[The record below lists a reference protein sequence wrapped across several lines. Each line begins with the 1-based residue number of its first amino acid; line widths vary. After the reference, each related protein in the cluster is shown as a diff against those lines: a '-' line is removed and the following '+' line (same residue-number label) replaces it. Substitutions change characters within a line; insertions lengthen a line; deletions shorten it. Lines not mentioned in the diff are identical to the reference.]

1 MELRSGIL
9 KKKKLYG
16 NINIIAKTD
25 RLIDLFYDKIL
36 SEAKAYG
43 SEISQDFDIFL
54 YSRDLMTEEELEK
67 FFDSYKNKKILFVLS
82 LDYEPRLN
90 LLCMFY
96 GIKKYLWLSKI
107 KGNLFADIKEALEK
121 VPKKPKK
128 AFIRING
135 AETDIIMRYVRGDSL
150 DEIAEETG
158 YSKHTIKKYM
168 AKAYEKIGIDNN
180 RQLIQFA
187 INLGLVD
194 YMFYKDG
201 CYNHKMCYPCH
212 IKRCPKN
219 EEDL

>member
-1 MELRSGIL
+1 M
-9 KKKKLYG
+9 KKKKIYG

-54 YSRDLMTEEELEK
+54 YSRDLMTEEEFEK
-67 FFDSYKNKKILFVLS
+67 FFDSYKDKKILFVLS
-82 LDYEPRLN
+82 LDYESRLN
-90 LLCMFY
+90 LLC
-96 GIKKYLWLSKI
+96 KYYKTTKYFWLSKVA
-107 KGNLFADIKEALEK
+107 GNLFAGIKDTLEEVPDDRNEPLVKINKAEYKIIIRYIRGESLEK
-121 VPKKPKK
+121 
-128 AFIRING
+128 
-135 AETDIIMRYVRGDSL
+135 
-150 DEIAEETG
+150 IAEDLG

-168 AKAYEKIGIDNN
+168 AKIYEKIGVSNN

-194 YMFYKDG
+194 YMFYEDG
-201 CYNHKMCYPCH
+201 CSNQMLCDACH

>member
-1 MELRSGIL
+1 M

-25 RLIDLFYDKIL
+25 RLIDLFYDYIL
-36 SEAKAYG
+36 SEAKGYEADIP
-43 SEISQDFDIFL
+43 EDFDIFL
-54 YSRDLMTEEELEK
+54 YSRDLITEDEIKK
-67 FFDSYKNKKILFVLS
+67 FFASYNDKKNLLVIS

-90 LLCMFY
+90 LLCKY
-96 GIKKYLWLSKI
+96 YKTTKYLWLSKF
-107 KGNLFADIKEALEK
+107 KGNLFAGIKDTLEEVPDDRNEPLVKINKAEYKIIIRYIRGESLEK
-121 VPKKPKK
+121 
-128 AFIRING
+128 
-135 AETDIIMRYVRGDSL
+135 
-150 DEIAEETG
+150 IAEDLG

-168 AKAYEKIGIDNN
+168 AKIYEKIGLSNN

-194 YMFYKDG
+194 YMFYEDG
-201 CYNHKMCYPCH
+201 CSNQMLCDACH

>member
-1 MELRSGIL
+1 M

-25 RLIDLFYDKIL
+25 RLIDIFYDKIL
-36 SEAKAYG
+36 SEAKAYE
-43 SEISQDFDIFL
+43 SDISDDFDIFL
-54 YSRDLMTEEELEK
+54 YSRDLMNEDEIENL
-67 FFDSYKNKKILFVLS
+67 FASYKDKKILFVLS

-90 LLCMFY
+90 LLC
-96 GIKKYLWLSKI
+96 KYYKTTKYFWLLKF
-107 KGNLFADIKEALEK
+107 KGNLFAGIKDTLEEVPDDRNEPLVKINKAEYKIIIRYIRGESLEK
-121 VPKKPKK
+121 
-128 AFIRING
+128 
-135 AETDIIMRYVRGDSL
+135 
-150 DEIAEETG
+150 IAEDLG

-168 AKAYEKIGIDNN
+168 AKIYEKIGVSNN

-194 YMFYKDG
+194 YMFYEDG
-201 CYNHKMCYPCH
+201 CSNQMLCDACH

>member
-1 MELRSGIL
+1 M

-36 SEAKAYG
+36 SEAKAYR
-43 SEISQDFDIFL
+43 SDISQDFDIFL
-54 YSRDLMTEEELEK
+54 YSRDLMNEDEIENL
-67 FFDSYKNKKILFVLS
+67 FASYKDKKILFVLS

-90 LLCMFY
+90 LLCKY
-96 GIKKYLWLSKI
+96 YKTTKYLWLSNI
-107 KGNLFADIKEALEK
+107 KGNLFADIKEALKK
-121 VPKKPKK
+121 VPKKTIKP
-128 AFIRING
+128 FIKINR

-150 DEIAEETG
+150 DEIAEDIG
-158 YSKHTIKKYM
+158 YSKNTIKKYM
-168 AKAYEKIGIDNN
+168 AKIYEKIGIDNN
-180 RQLIQFA
+180 RQLVQFA

-201 CYNHKMCYPCH
+201 CFNHKMCYPCH

>member
-1 MELRSGIL
+1 M

-25 RLIDLFYDKIL
+25 RMIDLFYDKIL
-36 SEAKAYG
+36 SEAKGYEDDF
-43 SEISQDFDIFL
+43 SDDFDIFL
-54 YSRDLMTEEELEK
+54 YSRDLMTEDEIKK
-67 FFDSYKNKKILFVLS
+67 FFASYKDKKNLLVIS

-90 LLCMFY
+90 LLCKY
-96 GIKKYLWLSKI
+96 YKTTKYLWLSKVA
-107 KGNLFADIKEALEK
+107 GNLFAGIKDTLEELPDDRNEPLVKINKAEYKIIIRYIRGESLEK
-121 VPKKPKK
+121 
-128 AFIRING
+128 
-135 AETDIIMRYVRGDSL
+135 
-150 DEIAEETG
+150 IAEDLG

-168 AKAYEKIGIDNN
+168 AKIYEKIGVSNN

-194 YMFYKDG
+194 YMFYEDG
-201 CYNHKMCYPCH
+201 CSNQMLCDACH

>member
-1 MELRSGIL
+1 M

-25 RLIDLFYDKIL
+25 RLIDIFYDKIL
-36 SEAKAYG
+36 YEAKAYG
-43 SEISQDFDIFL
+43 SDISDDFDIFL
-54 YSRDLMTEEELEK
+54 YSRDLMNEDEIENL
-67 FFDSYKNKKILFVLS
+67 FASYKDKKILFVLS

-90 LLCMFY
+90 LLC
-96 GIKKYLWLSKI
+96 KYYKTTKYFWLLKF
-107 KGNLFADIKEALEK
+107 KGNLFAGIKDTLEEVPDDRNEPLVKINKAEYKIIIRYIRGESLEK
-121 VPKKPKK
+121 
-128 AFIRING
+128 
-135 AETDIIMRYVRGDSL
+135 
-150 DEIAEETG
+150 IAEDLG

-168 AKAYEKIGIDNN
+168 AKIYEKIDVSNN

-194 YMFYKDG
+194 YMFYEDG
-201 CYNHKMCYPCH
+201 CSNQMLCDACH

>member
-1 MELRSGIL
+1 M

-25 RLIDLFYDKIL
+25 RLIDLFYDYIL
-36 SEAKAYG
+36 SEAKAY
-43 SEISQDFDIFL
+43 EADISDDFDIFL
-54 YSRDLMTEEELEK
+54 YSRDLMTEDEIKK
-67 FFDSYKNKKILFVLS
+67 FFASYKDKKILFVLS

-90 LLCMFY
+90 LLCKY
-96 GIKKYLWLSKI
+96 YQTTKYLWLSKVA
-107 KGNLFADIKEALEK
+107 GNLFAGIKDTLEEVPDDRNEPLVKINKAEYKIIIRYIRGESLEK
-121 VPKKPKK
+121 
-128 AFIRING
+128 
-135 AETDIIMRYVRGDSL
+135 
-150 DEIAEETG
+150 IAEDLG

-168 AKAYEKIGIDNN
+168 AKIYEKIGVSNN

-194 YMFYKDG
+194 YMFYEDG
-201 CYNHKMCYPCH
+201 CSNQMLCDACH

>member
-1 MELRSGIL
+1 M
-9 KKKKLYG
+9 KKKKLCG

-25 RLIDLFYDKIL
+25 RLIDLFYDYIL

-43 SEISQDFDIFL
+43 SDISDDFDIFL
-54 YSRDLMTEEELEK
+54 YSRDLMTEDEIKK
-67 FFDSYKNKKILFVLS
+67 FFASYKDKKILFVLS

-90 LLCMFY
+90 LLCKY
-96 GIKKYLWLSKI
+96 YQTTKYLWLSKVA
-107 KGNLFADIKEALEK
+107 GNLFAGIKDTLEEVPDDRNEPLVKINKAEYKIIIRYIRGESLEK
-121 VPKKPKK
+121 
-128 AFIRING
+128 
-135 AETDIIMRYVRGDSL
+135 
-150 DEIAEETG
+150 IAEDLG

-168 AKAYEKIGIDNN
+168 AKIYEKIGVSNN

-194 YMFYKDG
+194 YMFYEDG
-201 CYNHKMCYPCH
+201 CSNQMLCDACH

>member
-1 MELRSGIL
+1 M

-25 RLIDLFYDKIL
+25 RLIDIFYDKIL
-36 SEAKAYG
+36 SEAKAY
-43 SEISQDFDIFL
+43 EADIPEDFDIFL

-67 FFDSYKNKKILFVLS
+67 FFASYKDKKILFVLS

-90 LLCMFY
+90 LLCKY
-96 GIKKYLWLSKI
+96 YKTTKYLWLSKVA
-107 KGNLFADIKEALEK
+107 GNLFAGIKDTLEEVPDDRNEPLVKINKAEYKIIIRYIRGESLEK
-121 VPKKPKK
+121 
-128 AFIRING
+128 
-135 AETDIIMRYVRGDSL
+135 
-150 DEIAEETG
+150 IAEDLG

-168 AKAYEKIGIDNN
+168 AKIYEKIGVSNN

-194 YMFYKDG
+194 YMFYEDG
-201 CYNHKMCYPCH
+201 CSNQMLCDACH

>member
-1 MELRSGIL
+1 M

-36 SEAKAYG
+36 SEAKAYNG
-43 SEISQDFDIFL
+43 DISEGFDIFL
-54 YSRDLMTEEELEK
+54 YSRDLMTGDELES
-67 FFDSYKNKKILFVLS
+67 FFTSYQDKEKLFVIS

-90 LLCMFY
+90 LLCNYY
-96 GIKKYLWLSKI
+96 GIKKYLWFSNI

-121 VPKKPKK
+121 VPKKTIKP
-128 AFIRING
+128 FIKING

-150 DEIAEETG
+150 EKIAEETG

-168 AKAYEKIGIDNN
+168 AKIYEKIGIDNN

>member
-1 MELRSGIL
+1 
-9 KKKKLYG
+9 
-16 NINIIAKTD
+16 
-25 RLIDLFYDKIL
+25 
-36 SEAKAYG
+36 
-43 SEISQDFDIFL
+43 
-54 YSRDLMTEEELEK
+54 
-67 FFDSYKNKKILFVLS
+67 
-82 LDYEPRLN
+82 
-90 LLCMFY
+90 
-96 GIKKYLWLSKI
+96 
-107 KGNLFADIKEALEK
+107 
-121 VPKKPKK
+121 
-128 AFIRING
+128 
-135 AETDIIMRYVRGDSL
+135 MRYVRGDSL
-150 DEIAEETG
+150 DEIAEDLG

>member
-1 MELRSGIL
+1 M
-9 KKKKLYG
+9 KKKKLCG

-25 RLIDLFYDKIL
+25 RLIDLFYDYIL

-43 SEISQDFDIFL
+43 SDIPEDFDIFL
-54 YSRDLMTEEELEK
+54 YSRDLMNEDEIENL
-67 FFDSYKNKKILFVLS
+67 FASYKDKKILFVLS

-90 LLCMFY
+90 LLCKY
-96 GIKKYLWLSKI
+96 YQTTKYLWLSKVD
-107 KGNLFADIKEALEK
+107 GNLFAGIKDALEEMPDDRNEPLVK
-121 VPKKPKK
+121 INK
-128 AFIRING
+128 AEYKIIIRYI
-135 AETDIIMRYVRGDSL
+135 RGESL
-150 DEIAEETG
+150 EKIAEDLG

-168 AKAYEKIGIDNN
+168 AKIYEKIGVSNN

-194 YMFYKDG
+194 YMFYEDG
-201 CYNHKMCYPCH
+201 CSNQMLCDACH

>member
-1 MELRSGIL
+1 MI
-9 KKKKLYG
+9 Y
-16 NINIIAKTD
+16 
-25 RLIDLFYDKIL
+25 LFYDKIL

-67 FFDSYKNKKILFVLS
+67 FFDSYKDKKNLLVIS

-90 LLCMFY
+90 LLCKY
-96 GIKKYLWLSKI
+96 YKTTKYLWLSKF
-107 KGNLFADIKEALEK
+107 KGNLFAGIKDTLEEVPDDRNEPLVKINKAEYKIIIRYIRGESLEK
-121 VPKKPKK
+121 
-128 AFIRING
+128 
-135 AETDIIMRYVRGDSL
+135 
-150 DEIAEETG
+150 IAEDLG

-168 AKAYEKIGIDNN
+168 AKIYEKIGVSNN

-194 YMFYKDG
+194 YMFYEDG
-201 CYNHKMCYPCH
+201 CSNQMLCDACH

>member
-1 MELRSGIL
+1 M

-25 RLIDLFYDKIL
+25 RLIDIFYDKIL
-36 SEAKAYG
+36 SEAKAYE
-43 SEISQDFDIFL
+43 SDISDDFDIFL
-54 YSRDLMTEEELEK
+54 YSRDLMNEDEIENL
-67 FFDSYKNKKILFVLS
+67 FASYKDKKILFVLS

-90 LLCMFY
+90 LLC
-96 GIKKYLWLSKI
+96 KYYKTTKYFWLLKF
-107 KGNLFADIKEALEK
+107 KGNLFAGIKDTLEEVPDDRNEPLVKINKAEYKIIIRYIRGESLEK
-121 VPKKPKK
+121 
-128 AFIRING
+128 
-135 AETDIIMRYVRGDSL
+135 
-150 DEIAEETG
+150 IAEDLG

-168 AKAYEKIGIDNN
+168 AKIYEKISVSNN

-194 YMFYKDG
+194 YMFYEDG
-201 CYNHKMCYPCH
+201 CSNQMLCDACH

>member
-1 MELRSGIL
+1 M
-9 KKKKLYG
+9 KKKKLCG

-25 RLIDLFYDKIL
+25 RMIDLFYDKIL

-43 SEISQDFDIFL
+43 SDISDDFDIFL
-54 YSRDLMTEEELEK
+54 YSRDLMTEDEIKK
-67 FFDSYKNKKILFVLS
+67 FFASYNDKKILFVLS

-90 LLCMFY
+90 LLCKY
-96 GIKKYLWLSKI
+96 YKTTKYLWLSKF
-107 KGNLFADIKEALEK
+107 KGNLFAGIKDTLEEVPDDRNEPLVKINKAEYKIIIRYIRGESLEK
-121 VPKKPKK
+121 
-128 AFIRING
+128 
-135 AETDIIMRYVRGDSL
+135 
-150 DEIAEETG
+150 IAEDLG

-168 AKAYEKIGIDNN
+168 AKIYEKIGVSNN

-194 YMFYKDG
+194 YMFYEDG
-201 CYNHKMCYPCH
+201 CSNQMLCDACH